1 MKAISRRLRLL
12 CLPVALAGI
21 LASPGHTAPAAPAD
35 APQPAAA
42 SEATSGAPE
51 VFRVRIDSIIH
62 PIARDLLVDTLDRA
76 DREGAAAVVVELD
89 TPGGLMTSMR
99 EMTTAMLGA
108 KTPVVVWVAPEGA
121 QAASAGFFLLMAS
134 DFAAMAPSTNT
145 GAAHPVGG
153 QGEDIAGNL
162 GKKVEED
169 SAANIRALA
178 ARRGRN
184 VELAQKAVI
193 ESKSFT
199 AKEALDDHLIELVAP
214 DLDSVLAGLDGRS
227 FEKPKGQE
235 RTLRVAGAK
244 VHDFEMNAVQ
254 SFLSA
259 LLHPNIAYLLMT
271 LGMLG
276 LYFELAHPG
285 AVFPG
290 VLGGISLL
298 LGLYALS
305 VLPVRFAGVA
315 LILLGLGMLIAEIK
329 VTSYGLLTVG
339 GLTSFVLGSLIL
351 FRSPEPALRLS
362 LTLVGTIAGFFL
374 ALTVFLVY
382 LAVRGARYPVQV
394 GPAALVGAR
403 AEARTALAP
412 KGKVFVAGEWW
423 NAVSDV
429 PVQAGA
435 EVEIIAVE
443 GMVLRVRPVATERS

>member
-1 MKAISRRLRLL
+1 MRAIPRRLRLL
-12 CLPVALAGI
+12 LVPAAVAGL
-21 LASPGHTAPAAPAD
+21 LASPGHTAPADPTDGPAAGPAAPA
-35 APQPAAA
+35 
-42 SEATSGAPE
+42 APE

-62 PIARDLLVDTLDRA
+62 PIARDLLVDTLERA

-99 EMTTAMLGA
+99 EMTSAMLGA

-153 QGEDIAGNL
+153 QGEDIAGTL
-162 GKKVEED
+162 GKKIEED

-178 ARRGRN
+178 KRRGRD
-184 VELAQKAVI
+184 VARAEKAVV

-199 AKEALDDHLIELVAP
+199 AQEALDDHLIELIAP
-214 DLDSVLAGLDGRS
+214 DVKSLLAGLDGRS
-227 FEKPKGQE
+227 FEKPQGEQ
-235 RTLRVAGAK
+235 RTLHVADAQ
-244 VHDFEMNAVQ
+244 VRDFEMNAVQ
-254 SFLSA
+254 SFLST

-285 AVFPG
+285 AIFPG

-362 LTLVGTIAGFFL
+362 LALVGTIAGFFL
-374 ALTVFLVY
+374 ALTIFLVV
-382 LAVRGARYPVQV
+382 LAIRGTRYRVQV

-403 AEARTALAP
+403 AVARTALAP
-412 KGKVFVAGEWW
+412 KGKVFVVGEWW
-423 NAVSDV
+423 NAVSET
-429 PVQAGA
+429 PVETGA
-435 EVEIIAVE
+435 EVEITAVE
-443 GMVLRVRPVATERS
+443 GMVLRVRPVAAERS